1 MKIEPLLLKLVIND
15 KLSPEAARK
24 VRGYIAS
31 FFRDNPVVHH
41 HLPDGRL
48 LYRYPVIQY
57 KVINNDIIIIGIYE
71 GVEVV
76 KKIFEKVQALVIDS
90 TWQEVVTKS
99 LFSYSAEFGSAPQL
113 LPYTFLSPWL
123 ALNEQNYQ
131 HYVCA
136 GSPQARR
143 ELLERILVGNI
154 LSVAKGLGYTVT
166 APLTAEL
173 ENIREVRTTLKGT
186 PMLGFLGNFRVNFEI
201 PEFLGLG
208 KSVSRGFGT
217 IGRL

>member
-1 MKIEPLLLKLVIND
+1 MRVHTAVLTFGFNEPVF
-15 KLSPEAARK
+15 ARADRL
-24 VRGYIAS
+24 RG
-31 FFRDNPVVHH
+31 FFATHFGEFRLVHH
-41 HLPDGRL
+41 HLDDNRL
-48 LYRYPVIQY
+48 IYRTPLIQY
-57 KVINNDIIIIGIYE
+57 KVVNRRPLVVGLNEGAEILRQIYE
-71 GVEVV
+71 QLEFIRIGRTDYRLEY
-76 KKIFEKVQALVIDS
+76 KRLY
-90 TWQEVVTKS
+90 
-99 LFSYSAEFGSAPQL
+99 LAEERFGETSGSR
-113 LPYTFLSPWL
+113 PYTFLSPWL